1 MLRLTAIALAV
12 TVIGLLVV
20 ALLPQGER
28 VVPGE
33 VIELSGA
40 DVTLY
45 PEADP
50 EAVWYFDADT
60 VDYDPAIGET
70 TLYNVDDARR
80 TVGGETDFTLASEEV
95 VIDTEDNLRGE
106 RMLVHLVEANWDL
119 TMQASEVQRVV
130 IDQAEG
136 KFEVPI
142 LDYTGDGLG
151 QNHAENVRMNFDLTD
166 YEAQCEG
173 VSCRNEFRD
182 QQAQ

>member
-1 MLRLTAIALAV
+1 MLRLTAIALAL
-12 TVIGLLVV
+12 TVVGLLVV
-20 ALLPQGER
+20 ALLPQRER

-60 VDYDPAIGET
+60 VDYDPAVGET

-80 TVGGETDFTLASEEV
+80 TVDSETDFTLQSEEV

-119 TMQASEVQRVV
+119 TMQAGEERQVL

-166 YEAQCEG
+166 YEADCEG
-173 VSCRNEFRD
+173 AACQNEFQD
-182 QQAQ
+182 QNAR